1 MLDNGTR
8 PNYAS
13 MLSTKK
19 RPSHHRPQPIRRDVD
34 LTLGPISDSGYRRL
48 FDTSRDGVMVVDMDT
63 GRIVD
68 VNPCL
73 CNLLGT
79 PREHLIAK
87 KLDRI
92 PPFKSLWKDVC
103 ETNKLDGSGFHLWD
117 HLSLKAQGGKRTPV
131 EVVCNSY
138 RSEGRKWLQC
148 NFRDITHR
156 KHEEES
162 VRRLTETLEQRVAA
176 RTSELESA
184 NRELEAF
191 TYSVSHDL
199 RAPLRHIMGFIEIL
213 EKEAGSKIS
222 EIHRHHLTTIA
233 GAARRM
239 GELIDDLLTF
249 SRIGRSEMQKTSV
262 NLRDLLMEALND
274 IKEETKERLIS
285 WKIGPL
291 PEVFVD
297 RSLMRQALVNLLS
310 NAIKFTSTRTHAHIE
325 VGCDS
330 DHPNEH
336 VIFIKDD
343 GVGFDPRYTKKLFG
357 VFERLH
363 NGKEFEGT
371 GIGLAN
377 VQRIIKRHGGRI
389 WALGNVD
396 AGATFH
402 FTIPKAGER

>member
-1 MLDNGTR
+1 
-8 PNYAS
+8 

-19 RPSHHRPQPIRRDVD
+19 RPLHHRSQLIPRDID
-34 LTLGPISDSGYRRL
+34 LTAGPIADSGYRRL
-48 FDTSRDGVMVVDMDT
+48 FDTSRDGVMVVDMLT

-68 VNPCL
+68 ANPYL
-73 CNLLGT
+73 CILLDT
-79 PREHLIAK
+79 TREQLIAK
-87 KLDRI
+87 KLDQI
-92 PPFKSLWKDVC
+92 PSFKMLWKEARESD
-103 ETNKLDGSGFHLWD
+103 ELDESGFQRWD
-117 HLSLKAQGGKRTPV
+117 QLSLKAHGGKRTPV

-138 RSEGRKWLQC
+138 RSEGRKLLQC

-176 RTSELESA
+176 RTSELEAA

-213 EKEAGSKIS
+213 EKEACSKIS

-249 SRIGRSEMQKTSV
+249 SRIGRSEMQKTSI

-274 IKEETKERLIS
+274 IKEETKDRLIS
-285 WKIGPL
+285 WKIGSL
-291 PEVFVD
+291 PEVLVD

-325 VGCDS
+325 VGCES
-330 DHPNEH
+330 DHPHEH

-377 VQRIIKRHGGRI
+377 VHRIIKRHGGRI
-389 WALGNVD
+389 WAVGEVD

-402 FTIPKAGER
+402 FTIPQPGEK